1 MKQRQTQNKPRRN
14 IDGGLEKVATKIEK
28 LKMYPSDLPCQK
40 NGNTDKEK
48 KKESVFAA
56 HRKQLRYVLKCRNSI
71 NDI

>member
-40 NGNTDKEK
+40 NGNTDREK
-48 KKESVFAA
+48 KRKVYLQRIESS
-56 HRKQLRYVLKCRNSI
+56 YDMC
-71 NDI
+71 